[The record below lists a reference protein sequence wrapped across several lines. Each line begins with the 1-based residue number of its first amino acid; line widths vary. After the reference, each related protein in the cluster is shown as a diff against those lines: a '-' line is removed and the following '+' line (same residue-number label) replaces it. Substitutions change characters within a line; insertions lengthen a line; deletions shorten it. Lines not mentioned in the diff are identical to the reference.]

1 MSEGTFFLSY
11 TAYLNDKKQMKGG
24 SFLLKKILRIF
35 ITMVGLSVG
44 YAVGVFINGNKLFDS
59 VFPGFS
65 SYPLSSVVINIGCAL
80 LFGLILFFNS
90 KWIVKGSVKLA
101 ESTERELLSI
111 PFNYLLSGAFGLVVG
126 LLIAFLINPLFKSII
141 GIDIVYALVST
152 LTYGILG
159 FLGIRLGTRYL
170 SDVAKIKDSF
180 KFSFKSL
187 DSTARQ
193 EKAMPKVLDTS
204 VIIDGRIADL
214 CKTGFIEGRIIIAE
228 FVLKELRHIADSSDD
243 LKRVR
248 GRRGLDIL
256 KILQNDLNLVVEI
269 SSEDFEDVNEV
280 DLKLLKLAQ
289 KRVGAVVTND
299 YNLNKVAGIQGV
311 KVLNINELTNA
322 VKSVVLPGEEMLVN
336 VIKEGKEPRQG
347 VAYLDDGTMI
357 VVEQGKKLI
366 GKDSKVVVTSV
377 LQTAAGR
384 MIFAKPV

>member
-1 MSEGTFFLSY
+1 M
-11 TAYLNDKKQMKGG
+11 
-24 SFLLKKILRIF
+24 LKKILRFF
-35 ITMVGLSVG
+35 ITMVGISVG
-44 YAVGVFINGNKLFDS
+44 YAIGVFINNTKIFDS

-65 SYPLSSVVINIGCAL
+65 SHPLSAVIINATCAL

-90 KWIVKGSVKLA
+90 KRIVKGSIKLA
-101 ESTERELLSI
+101 EGAERELLSI

-126 LLIAFLINPLFKSII
+126 LLIAFLINPLFKSIV
-141 GIDIVYALVST
+141 GIDIVYALISILV
-152 LTYGILG
+152 YGILG

-170 SDVAKIKDSF
+170 SDVTKIKDSF
-180 KFSFKSL
+180 KFSFKGL
-187 DSTARQ
+187 DTPLQ
-193 EKAMPKVLDTS
+193 KDKAMPKVLDTS

-214 CKTGFIEGRIIIAE
+214 CKTGFIEGKIIIAE

-256 KILQNDLNLVVEI
+256 KVLQNDLNMSVEI
-269 SSEDFEDVNEV
+269 SSEDFDDVNEV

-289 KRVGAVVTND
+289 KCGGAVVTND

-322 VKSVVLPGEEMLVN
+322 VKSVVLPGEEMVVN
-336 VIKEGKEPRQG
+336 VIKAGKEPRQG

-366 GKDSKVVVTSV
+366 GKDVDVVVTSV

>member
-1 MSEGTFFLSY
+1 M
-11 TAYLNDKKQMKGG
+11 
-24 SFLLKKILRIF
+24 LKKFLRVF

-44 YAVGVFINGNKLFDS
+44 YAIGVFVNGTKIFDS
-59 VFPGFS
+59 FLPGFS
-65 SYPLSSVVINIGCAL
+65 SHPLSAIIVNATFVI

-90 KWIVKGSVKLA
+90 KRIVKGSMKLA
-101 ESTERELLSI
+101 EGAERELLSI
-111 PFNYLLSGAFGLVVG
+111 PFNHLLSGAFGLVVG

-141 GIDIVYALVST
+141 GIDIVYALIST

-170 SDVAKIKDSF
+170 SDAAKLKDSF
-180 KFSFKSL
+180 KFSFKTL
-187 DSTARQ
+187 DTPISND
-193 EKAMPKVLDTS
+193 KAMPKVLDTS

-214 CKTGFIEGRIIIAE
+214 CKTGFVEGKIIIAE

-256 KILQNDLNLVVEI
+256 KIIQNDLNMEVEI
-269 SSEDFEDVNEV
+269 SDEDFEDVNEV

-289 KRVGAVVTND
+289 KYGGAVVTND

-322 VKSVVLPGEEMLVN
+322 VKSVVLPGEEMLVTI
-336 VIKEGKEPRQG
+336 IKEGKEPRQG

-366 GKDSKVVVTSV
+366 GKDITVIVTSV

>member
-1 MSEGTFFLSY
+1 MLR
-11 TAYLNDKKQMKGG
+11 Q
-24 SFLLKKILRIF
+24 LLRVF

-44 YAVGVFINGNKLFDS
+44 YAIGVFINSTKIFDA
-59 VFPGFS
+59 VYAGFS
-65 SYPLSSVVINIGCAL
+65 TKPLYTISVNVAFAL
-80 LFGLILFFNS
+80 LFGLILLFNS
-90 KWIVKGSVKLA
+90 KRIVKSSIWLA
-101 ESTERELLSI
+101 ERTERELLSI
-111 PFNYLLSGAFGLVVG
+111 PFNYLLSGAFGLVIG
-126 LLIAFLINPLFKSII
+126 LLIAFLINPLFRSIV
-141 GIDIVYALVST
+141 GIDIVYALISV

-170 SDVAKIKDSF
+170 SDVAKIKDNF
-180 KFSFKSL
+180 KFSFKGNDNSAQRAL
-187 DSTARQ
+187 
-193 EKAMPKVLDTS
+193 PKVLDTS

-214 CKTGFIEGRIIIAE
+214 CKTGFIEGKIIIAE

-256 KILQNDLNLVVEI
+256 KILQNDLNLEVVI
-269 SSEDFEDVNEV
+269 SSQDFGDTKEV

-289 KRVGAVVTND
+289 KCGGAIVTND

-322 VKSVVLPGEEMLVN
+322 VKSVVLPGEAMSVN
-336 VIKEGKEPRQG
+336 VIKAGKEPKQG

-366 GKDSKVVVTSV
+366 GKDVDVVVTSV
-377 LQTAAGR
+377 LQTSAGR

>member
-1 MSEGTFFLSY
+1 M
-11 TAYLNDKKQMKGG
+11 
-24 SFLLKKILRIF
+24 LKNILRVF
-35 ITMVGLSVG
+35 ITMIGLSVG
-44 YAVGVFINGNKLFDS
+44 YAIGVFINGNKLFDS
-59 VFPGFS
+59 IFPGLS
-65 SYPLSSVVINIGCAL
+65 SHPLSTVLINIGCAL
-80 LFGLILFFNS
+80 FFGLILFFNS
-90 KWIVKGSVKLA
+90 KWIVRGSVKLA

-141 GIDIVYALVST
+141 GIDIVYALVSA

-170 SDVAKIKDSF
+170 SDVTKIKDNF
-180 KFSFKSL
+180 KFSFKSS
-187 DSTARQ
+187 DSSVRD
-193 EKAMPKVLDTS
+193 EKALPKVLDTS

-214 CKTGFIEGRIIIAE
+214 CKTGFVEGRIIIAE

-269 SSEDFEDVNEV
+269 SSEDFDDVNEV

-289 KRVGAVVTND
+289 KRGGAVVTND
-299 YNLNKVAGIQGV
+299 YNLNKVAGIKGV
-311 KVLNINELTNA
+311 KVLNINELTLSL
-322 VKSVVLPGEEMLVN
+322 KSIVIPGDEMAIQ
-336 VIKEGKEPRQG
+336 VIKEGKERGQG
-347 VAYLDDGTMI
+347 LGYLDDGTMI
-357 VVEQGKKLI
+357 VIEDGYKVI
-366 GKDSKVVVTSV
+366 GKTVDVIVTSA

-384 MIFAKPV
+384 MIFARTK